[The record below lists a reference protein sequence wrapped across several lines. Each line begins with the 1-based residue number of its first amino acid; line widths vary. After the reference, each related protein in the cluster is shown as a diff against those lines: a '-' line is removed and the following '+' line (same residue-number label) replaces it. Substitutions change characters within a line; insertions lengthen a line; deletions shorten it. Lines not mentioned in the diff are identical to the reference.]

1 MYNCRPNMMGP
12 IVHPTKCCVKNLYS
26 TTEVPHIHPSH
37 TTYVNNQQFQHK
49 HYFPHTD
56 SMVDSVSHQ
65 HFNCGPG
72 GPGMGGQPGQVM
84 GAQTGPG
91 YGQMGMPGQVM
102 GAQTNAGYGQMG
114 MPGQVMGA
122 QQGPGMGQ
130 MGPGGMPGKCN
141 KNYGYG
147 R

>member
-1 MYNCRPNMMGP
+1 MYNCRPNMMAP

-72 GPGMGGQPGQVM
+72 GPGMGGAPG
-84 GAQTGPG
+84 
-91 YGQMGMPGQVM
+91 MGMGGQPGQVM

-122 QQGPGMGQ
+122 QQGPGMGH
-130 MGPGGMPGKCN
+130 GGMPGKCN
-141 KNYGYG
+141 YGYG

>member
-1 MYNCRPNMMGP
+1 MYNKCRPNMMAP

-72 GPGMGGQPGQVM
+72 GPGMGGAPGM
-84 GAQTGPG
+84 G
-91 YGQMGMPGQVM
+91 GQPGQVM

-122 QQGPGMGQ
+122 QQGPGMGH
-130 MGPGGMPGKCN
+130 MGPGGMHGQCKP
-141 KNYGYG
+141 YGYG

>member
-1 MYNCRPNMMGP
+1 MYNNCRPNMMAP

-72 GPGMGGQPGQVM
+72 GPGMGGAPGMGMGGQPGQVM
-84 GAQTGPG
+84 GAQSGP
-91 YGQMGMPGQVM
+91 
-102 GAQTNAGYGQMG
+102 GYGQMG

-130 MGPGGMPGKCN
+130 MGPGGMPGQCKP
-141 KNYGYG
+141 YGYG

>member
-1 MYNCRPNMMGP
+1 MMAPNSMAP

-72 GPGMGGQPGQVM
+72 GPGMGGAPGMGGQPGQVM
-84 GAQTGPG
+84 GAQTGP
-91 YGQMGMPGQVM
+91 
-102 GAQTNAGYGQMG
+102 GYGQMG

-130 MGPGGMPGKCN
+130 MGPGGMPGQCKP
-141 KNYGYG
+141 YGYG

>member
-1 MYNCRPNMMGP
+1 MAPNSMAP

-72 GPGMGGQPGQVM
+72 GPGMGGAPGMGGQPGQVM
-84 GAQTGPG
+84 GAQTGP
-91 YGQMGMPGQVM
+91 
-102 GAQTNAGYGQMG
+102 GYGQMG

-130 MGPGGMPGKCN
+130 MGPGGMPGQCKP
-141 KNYGYG
+141 YGYG

>member
-1 MYNCRPNMMGP
+1 MAP

-49 HYFPHTD
+49 HYFPQTD

-72 GPGMGGQPGQVM
+72 GPGMGGAPGMGGQPGQVM

-102 GAQTNAGYGQMG
+102 GAQ
-114 MPGQVMGA
+114 
-122 QQGPGMGQ
+122 QGPGMGQ
-130 MGPGGMPGKCN
+130 MGPGGMPGQCKP
-141 KNYGYG
+141 YGYG

>member
-1 MYNCRPNMMGP
+1 MYNCKPNMMAP

-37 TTYVNNQQFQHK
+37 TTYVNNHTFQHK

-65 HFNCGPG
+65 NFNCGGGAPGFGQG
-72 GPGMGGQPGQVM
+72 GPGFGQGAPGQVM
-84 GAQTGPG
+84 GAF
-91 YGQMGMPGQVM
+91 
-102 GAQTNAGYGQMG
+102 
-114 MPGQVMGA
+114 
-122 QQGPGMGQ
+122 QGPG
-130 MGPGGMPGKCN
+130 GPQVLGASQGPGAGYGGMPGHGHCKPF
-141 KNYGYG
+141 G

>member
-1 MYNCRPNMMGP
+1 MMAP

-72 GPGMGGQPGQVM
+72 GPGMGGAPG
-84 GAQTGPG
+84 
-91 YGQMGMPGQVM
+91 MGMGGQPGQVM

-122 QQGPGMGQ
+122 QQGPGMGH
-130 MGPGGMPGKCN
+130 GGMPGKCN
-141 KNYGYG
+141 YGYG

>member
-1 MYNCRPNMMGP
+1 MYNCRPRPNQMAP

-72 GPGMGGQPGQVM
+72 GPGMGMGGQPGQVM

-91 YGQMGMPGQVM
+91 YGQMGMPGQVL
-102 GAQTNAGYGQMG
+102 
-114 MPGQVMGA
+114 GA

-141 KNYGYG
+141 QYGYG

>member
-1 MYNCRPNMMGP
+1 MMAP

-72 GPGMGGQPGQVM
+72 GPGMGGAPG
-84 GAQTGPG
+84 
-91 YGQMGMPGQVM
+91 MGMGGQPGQVM

-122 QQGPGMGQ
+122 QQGPGMGH
-130 MGPGGMPGKCN
+130 GGMPGKCN
-141 KNYGYG
+141 YGFG

>member
-1 MYNCRPNMMGP
+1 MAP

-26 TTEVPHIHPSH
+26 TNEVQHIHPSH

-49 HYFPHTD
+49 HYYPQTE

-72 GPGMGGQPGQVM
+72 GPGMGAGAPGQVMGASTGPGQVM
-84 GAQTGPG
+84 GAQANAP
-91 YGQMGMPGQVM
+91 YGQMPS
-102 GAQTNAGYGQMG
+102 
-114 MPGQVMGA
+114 QVMGA

-130 MGPGGMPGKCN
+130 MGPMGYGGHCK
-141 KNYGYG
+141 GYG

>member
-1 MYNCRPNMMGP
+1 MYNCRPNMMAP
-12 IVHPTKCCVKNLYS
+12 IVHPTKCCVKNLFS

-49 HYFPHTD
+49 HYFPHSD

-72 GPGMGGQPGQVM
+72 GPGMGGQGQVM

-91 YGQMGMPGQVM
+91 Y
-102 GAQTNAGYGQMG
+102 GYGQMG

-122 QQGPGMGQ
+122 QQGPGYGQMGAGYGQ
-130 MGPGGMPGKCN
+130 MGPGGMPGQCKPH
-141 KNYGYG
+141 GYG

>member
-1 MYNCRPNMMGP
+1 MYNCRPNMMAP

-72 GPGMGGQPGQVM
+72 GPGMGGAPG
-84 GAQTGPG
+84 
-91 YGQMGMPGQVM
+91 MGMGGQPGQVM

-122 QQGPGMGQ
+122 QQGPGMGH
-130 MGPGGMPGKCN
+130 GGMPGKCN
-141 KNYGYG
+141 YGFG

>member
-1 MYNCRPNMMGP
+1 MYHKCRPHMIAP

-49 HYFPHTD
+49 HYYPHTD
-56 SMVDSVSHQ
+56 SMVDSVTHQ

-72 GPGMGGQPGQVM
+72 GPGMAPGQVL
-84 GAQTGPG
+84 GAQ
-91 YGQMGMPGQVM
+91 V
-102 GAQTNAGYGQMG
+102 NVGYGQMG

-122 QQGPGMGQ
+122 QQGPGMGMGP
-130 MGPGGMPGKCN
+130 MGPGGMPGHGKP
-141 KNYGYG
+141 YGYG